1 MNKSLSSS
9 SIPSTISSDP
19 LKASALAMLPPPPLR
34 LPPPPTP
41 APAASSSSSSSTSS
55 SPRKA
60 SFGNSDMT
68 TSLTRRW
75 HSRSLCVTK
84 SLELA
89 LVERTSILPDVE
101 SATSPAR

>member
-9 SIPSTISSDP
+9 SITSTISSDP
-19 LKASALAMLPPPPLR
+19 LKASALAMLPPPPPLR
-34 LPPPPTP
+34 LPPPPT
-41 APAASSSSSSSTSS
+41 PAASSSSSSSTSS

-89 LVERTSILPDVE
+89 LVERTSIFPDVE